1 MSFLKKIFAILF
13 CLLIVSC
20 SFFTVSAESNYE
32 EYIYN
37 TSGESIEAPQT
48 YKPIKVIYGDEE
60 TDTVFSSPKDI
71 DVDEN
76 GNVYLLDSGNDRI
89 LVYKPDFSLSFVI
102 TAPVISGEQIS
113 FSGCTG
119 IFINKDEIYICD
131 KEKGSIYVLTAD
143 GKGKRTV
150 VFKPLPIVDDNFI
163 FKPARLVVDKSGILQ
178 VQAEGCYNGLITLE
192 ADGKMVGYYSANTI
206 QASVAVIAAQFW
218 RKIFS
223 DEQQDSIKQIIPVE
237 YSSLA
242 VDKEG
247 FIYTTTNNT
256 ENSTFE
262 IKKLNPYGDNIL
274 GYNDTD
280 SDVKIGNGDYGDL
293 RTLRKAGI
301 DVDTTFGDIYID
313 DEGFIFALDTTRGR
327 VFQYGQRSEL
337 ISIFGGIGNQLGTF
351 AIPTAISG
359 FDGKIYVLD
368 STKNSVTVFEPNE
381 YVKKIRTAIMLDN
394 ECDYDNAQKYWQKV
408 YESNANYSLALSGL
422 GKAAYE
428 KGELK
433 LAMDYF
439 KRADDRAN
447 YDIAY
452 NAYRTQFIR
461 ENFLWFGIGLFV
473 IIIAVPLILRLKRRK
488 KNES

>member
-1 MSFLKKIFAILF
+1 MKRIFAILLS
-13 CLLIVSC
+13 LLILSC
-20 SFFTVSAESNYE
+20 TAFTVSADSNYE
-32 EYIYN
+32 EYIYD

-48 YKPIKVIYGDEE
+48 YKPVKVLYGDEE
-60 TDTVFSSPKDI
+60 TEKGFSSPQDI
-71 DVDEN
+71 DVDKN
-76 GNVYLLDSGNDRI
+76 GNSYLLDSGNNRI
-89 LVYKPDFSLSFVI
+89 LVYNPDFSLSTI
-102 TAPVISGEQIS
+102 ISAPVISEEQIS
-113 FSGCTG
+113 FETCTG
-119 IFINKDEIYICD
+119 IFIDKEEIYICD
-131 KEKGSIYVLTAD
+131 KEKGKIYVLTTN
-143 GKGKRTV
+143 GEGKRVV
-150 VFKPLPIVDDNFI
+150 VFKPLPIVDDSFI
-163 FKPARLVVDKSGILQ
+163 FKPSRLVVDENGILQ

-192 ADGKMVGYYSANTI
+192 PDGKMVGYYSANTI
-206 QASVAVIAAQFW
+206 QASLAVIAAQFW

-223 DEQQDSIKQIIPVE
+223 DEQQDKIKQIIPVE

-242 VDKEG
+242 VDSEG

-301 DVDTTFGDIYID
+301 DVDTTFGDVYVD
-313 DEGFIFALDTTRGR
+313 KEGFIFALDTTRGR
-327 VFQYGQRSEL
+327 VFQYGQNSEL

-351 AIPTAISG
+351 SIPTAISG
-359 FDGKIYVLD
+359 FGDKIYVLD
-368 STKNSVTVFEPNE
+368 STKNSLTVFESNE
-381 YVKKIRTAIMLDN
+381 YVNNIRTAIMFDN
-394 ECDYDNAQKYWQKV
+394 DCDYDNAEKYWKKV
-408 YESNANYSLALSGL
+408 YEANSNYSLALSGL

-428 KGELK
+428 KGKLK
-433 LAMDYF
+433 IAMAYF
-439 KRADDRAN
+439 ERADDRAN

-452 NAYRTQFIR
+452 NVYRTQFIR

-473 IIIAVPLILRLKRRK
+473 VIVAIPLILRLKRRK